1 MWESVDN
8 LKTKIFEM
16 IGEDGRERSKSWT
29 REREREEA
37 RKRESCV
44 YVGGARGKQEALIRV
59 INAISATCSSDHDK

>member
-1 MWESVDN
+1 MDN

-16 IGEDGRERSKSWT
+16 IGEDGRERSSWT

-44 YVGGARGKQEALIRV
+44 YVGGAREKQEALIRV

>member
-1 MWESVDN
+1 ME
-8 LKTKIFEM
+8 
-16 IGEDGRERSKSWT
+16 ERD
-29 REREREEA
+29 RRAGQGREREEA